1 MTKKDT
7 VNFEASL
14 KKLEQI
20 VGKLE
25 DGDISLEDSVKS
37 FEEGIGSGK
46 GVPKTTLRGRTKGK
60 ETFRQWRNSRP
71 RKLNT
76 EHVLLFSL

>member
-1 MTKKDT
+1 MTIQET

-25 DGDISLEDSVKS
+25 DGDNSLEDSVKS
-37 FEEGIGSGK
+37 FEEGIGL
-46 GVPKTTLRGRTKGK
+46 VK
-60 ETFRQWRNSRP
+60 ECKKQLSEAELKVK
-71 RKLNT
+71 KLLDNGET
-76 EHVLLFSL
+76 VDLED